1 MKKCPFCAEEIQ
13 DAAIVCKHCNR
24 NLPETVAKEKGTP
37 KQSSGGAGMA
47 VLVTLVLLF
56 LMLLVTPIPVVLVSA
71 IWAAYDSSKIEL
83 SRYRTGI
90 TYSPVVLFLAILFL
104 WIVGFSLVLGCTKQ
118 DQGRHLETRGGVGA
132 AEDESGCLGRVRG
145 SFSLHGPC
153 THRVTGGGIVKLS
166 W

>member
-90 TYSPVVLFLAILFL
+90 SYSPVVLFLAILFL
-104 WIVGFSLVLGCTKQ
+104 WIVGFPWYLVVRSKIKAGILKP
-118 DQGRHLETRGGVGA
+118 GV
-132 AEDESGCLGRVRG
+132 ESERQKTSPVA
-145 SFSLHGPC
+145 
-153 THRVTGGGIVKLS
+153 
-166 W
+166 